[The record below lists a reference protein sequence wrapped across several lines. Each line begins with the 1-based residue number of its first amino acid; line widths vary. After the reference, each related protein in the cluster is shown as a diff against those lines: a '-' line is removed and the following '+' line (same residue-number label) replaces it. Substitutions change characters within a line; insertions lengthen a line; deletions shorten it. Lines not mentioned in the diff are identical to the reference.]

1 MKKLLSIILTVVV
14 AVCCLS
20 FAACGGTEFSYWQT
34 EGVEYGDGTRLSYV
48 ATLSFD
54 SSKVAQIWINV
65 SDLKPDETTI
75 AIELKS
81 TATSSSSVKSINYDV
96 TKSMISESKKH
107 SDGWMR
113 IYDGDET
120 SSCKILNI
128 TVKDELRFNEIVLF
142 NGSGEQIKLSF
153 SEGGVKAGSA
163 SESVFNQAQLD
174 ALDEGDPAYSEH
186 PAYNIVDEQDSFPS
200 ELLKK

>member
-14 AVCCLS
+14 AVCCFS
-20 FAACGGTEFSYWQT
+20 FAACGSTEFTYWQT
-34 EGVEYGDGTRLSYV
+34 EGKEDADGTRLSYV

-65 SDLKPDETTI
+65 SDLKPDETTLS
-75 AIELKS
+75 IELKS
-81 TATSSSSVKSINYDV
+81 TATSSSTVKSINFDV
-96 TKSMISESKKH
+96 TKSMISENKKD

-113 IYDGDET
+113 VYNGDET

-163 SESVFNQAQLD
+163 SELVFNQEQLD
-174 ALDEGDPAYSEH
+174 ALVEGNLAYNEH

-200 ELLKK
+200 EFLKK